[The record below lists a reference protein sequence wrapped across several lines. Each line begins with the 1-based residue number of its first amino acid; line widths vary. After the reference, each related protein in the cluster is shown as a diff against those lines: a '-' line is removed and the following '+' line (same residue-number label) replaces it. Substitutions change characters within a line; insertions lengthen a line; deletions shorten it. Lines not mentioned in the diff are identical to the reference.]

1 MAEETQKP
9 EIPQIKKPPVET
21 PGDEIAFFPKVVL
34 GEFLALLLTVGVVVV
49 LAVLIPVGYEE
60 KVNTL
65 ITPAGVKAEWYFLWT
80 YQLMKLVPVLVGM
93 GILVLIVVLI
103 FILPWLDPKPERKIR
118 ERIWVIMIGF
128 LILAFIGVLTFWALL
143 PGGE

>member
-9 EIPQIKKPPVET
+9 EIPQIEKPPEEA
-21 PGDEIAFFPKVVL
+21 PGDELTFFPKVVL
-34 GEFLALLLTVGVVVV
+34 GEFLALLLTVGVVVA

-93 GILVLIVVLI
+93 GILALIVVLI
-103 FILPWLDPKPERKIR
+103 FILPWLDRKPGRKIG
-118 ERIWVIMIGF
+118 ERIWVIAIG
-128 LILAFIGVLTFWALL
+128 LMILAGIGVLTFWALL

>member
-1 MAEETQKP
+1 MAEETQIT
-9 EIPQIKKPPVET
+9 EIPQLEKPPEPA
-21 PGDEIAFFPKVVL
+21 PGDELPFFPKVVL
-34 GEFLALLLTVGVVVV
+34 GEFLALMITIGVVVAF
-49 LAVLIPVGYEE
+49 AVMIPVGYEE

-93 GILVLIVVLI
+93 GILALIVVLI
-103 FILPWLDPKPERKIR
+103 FILPWLDSKPGRKIR
-118 ERIWVIMIGF
+118 ERIWVIAIGF
-128 LILAFIGVLTFWALL
+128 MILAGIGVLTFWALL